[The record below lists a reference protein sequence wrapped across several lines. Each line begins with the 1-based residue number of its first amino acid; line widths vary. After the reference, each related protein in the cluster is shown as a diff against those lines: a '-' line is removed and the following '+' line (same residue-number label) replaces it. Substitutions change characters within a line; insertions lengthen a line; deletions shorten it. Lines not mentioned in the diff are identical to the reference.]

1 MKAGRACVT
10 SKARG
15 RATRRRPV
23 DDKAWRPEGYGGYD
37 GGVGPRRVA
46 APLTAD
52 RTANPRSTNL
62 KSAALLRP
70 SNALNYGHPKRK
82 SSRSSLLL
90 SKVSA

>member
-1 MKAGRACVT
+1 MT

-62 KSAALLRP
+62 KSAAVF
-70 SNALNYGHPKRK
+70 
-82 SSRSSLLL
+82 LL
-90 SKVSA
+90 SLPYVTRVHQHLN